1 MNSAAGSWVC
11 AEQSSEM
18 PSDVRHTRPRHR
30 SDIPLRSL
38 QAGSGLTDGD
48 SDAPSGGGKITR
60 SMNFARA
67 LWRALTPDQG
77 RQPYFASSVR
87 SLGKPQLGQLLS
99 VYVCPASP
107 NGNRLFAI
115 PVSREAQTALA
126 KANHR
131 LGSPDLVDS
140 QHPASVSAH
149 RIDAIVEGGAT
160 KGILDIAGP
169 AAITRLR
176 VKLDLPKDTD
186 ELRRLLRELVIRVTW
201 DNDATLVSD
210 RRFFRILSV
219 GLKPLRPILWG

>member
-77 RQPYFASSVR
+77 RQPYFASPVR

-107 NGNRLFAI
+107 NGNRLFCDSGFARSSDGAGQGE
-115 PVSREAQTALA
+115 PQVGQPGSRRFPTSCFGFRTPDRRDCRGRRNERHSRHRGAGCNHASEDQTRPSEGYRRAA
-126 KANHR
+126 T
-131 LGSPDLVDS
+131 
-140 QHPASVSAH
+140 PAS
-149 RIDAIVEGGAT
+149 
-160 KGILDIAGP
+160 
-169 AAITRLR
+169 
-176 VKLDLPKDTD
+176 
-186 ELRRLLRELVIRVTW
+186 
-201 DNDATLVSD
+201 
-210 RRFFRILSV
+210 
-219 GLKPLRPILWG
+219 